1 MSNGWSNKRIAMVGP
16 AKSCFRS
23 LTLRLMPEPACPQNC
38 ANPLPESKGA
48 LKRLHER
55 VEASHQ
61 SLPIQSS
68 VQSRVSWMYGRHTS
82 LTAAGSKWTISMLSK
97 PS

>member
-55 VEASHQ
+55 GRDRTSATKPLFTTEASHQ
-61 SLPIQSS
+61 SLPI
-68 VQSRVSWMYGRHTS
+68 
-82 LTAAGSKWTISMLSK
+82 
-97 PS
+97 